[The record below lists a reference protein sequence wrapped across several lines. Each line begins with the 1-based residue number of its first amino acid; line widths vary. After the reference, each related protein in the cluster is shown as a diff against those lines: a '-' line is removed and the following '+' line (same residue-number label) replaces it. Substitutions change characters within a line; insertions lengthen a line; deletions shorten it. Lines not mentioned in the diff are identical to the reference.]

1 MGVLLGGSETLSF
14 RDCSAIVGKVPT
26 WIGGGLFLSGCIK
39 EANKV
44 LVE

>member
-1 MGVLLGGSETLSF
+1 MGVLLGRSEMLSF
-14 RDCSAIVGKVPT
+14 RDCSAIVGKAPA
-26 WIGGGLFLSGCIK
+26 WIGSGLFLPGCIK